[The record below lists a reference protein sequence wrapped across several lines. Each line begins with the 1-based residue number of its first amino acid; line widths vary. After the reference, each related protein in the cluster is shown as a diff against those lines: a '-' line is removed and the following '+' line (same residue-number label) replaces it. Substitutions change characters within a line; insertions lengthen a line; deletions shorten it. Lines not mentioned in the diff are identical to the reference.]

1 MFQNRVPD
9 RINQIIWND
18 TANNP
23 YSKESVARRLLVY
36 FDYMPFMSNGREI
49 VEKITGYTLKQQ
61 VKLSEKNEKTINN
74 VMRYISKTDGS
85 SKLLYERGSVEQ
97 QELQD
102 TIEYIMQEILGLT
115 NDQYLLL
122 KEGLKDSNI

>member
-9 RINQIIWND
+9 RIKQIIWND
-18 TANNP
+18 TANAP
-23 YSKESVARRLLVY
+23 YSKENVARRLLVY
-36 FDYMPFMSNGREI
+36 FDYMPFMPNGREI

-61 VKLSEKNEKTINN
+61 VKLSEKNEKTIND
-74 VMRYISKTDGS
+74 VMMYISKTDGS
-85 SKLLYERGSVEQ
+85 SKLLHEKGSIEQ

-102 TIEYIMQEILGLT
+102 TVEYIMQETLGLT

>member
-1 MFQNRVPD
+1 MFQNRIPD
-9 RINQIIWND
+9 RIKQIVWND
-18 TANNP
+18 TANDP
-23 YSKESVARRLLVY
+23 YSKESVARRLLVH

-49 VEKITGYTLKQQ
+49 VEEITGYTLKQQ
-61 VKLSEKNEKTINN
+61 VKLSEKNEKTIDN

-85 SKLLYERGSVEQ
+85 SKLLYESGSVKQ

-102 TIEYIMQEILGLT
+102 TIEHIMQEILGLT
-115 NDQYLLL
+115 NDQYLIL

>member
-9 RINQIIWND
+9 RIKQIIWND

-61 VKLSEKNEKTINN
+61 VKLSEKNEKTISN
-74 VMRYISKTDGS
+74 VMKYISKTDGS
-85 SKLLYERGSVEQ
+85 SKLLHERGS
-97 QELQD
+97 
-102 TIEYIMQEILGLT
+102 IEHIMQEILGLT
-115 NDQYLLL
+115 NDQYFLL

>member
-9 RINQIIWND
+9 RIKQIIWND

-36 FDYMPFMSNGREI
+36 FDYTPFMSNGREI

-61 VKLSEKNEKTINN
+61 VKLSEKNEKTISN
-74 VMRYISKTDGS
+74 VMKYISKTDGS
-85 SKLLYERGSVEQ
+85 SKLLHERGSIEQ

-102 TIEYIMQEILGLT
+102 TIEHIMQEILGLT